1 MLAWL
6 VSIQGITTIVA
17 QSAGIPA
24 EKSIRGKGRG
34 VRKRVVASLSRSL
47 INWLTATISGT
58 AKRISIQ
65 PIPCCAVAC
74 RIPAVTAVV
83 NKLRLP
89 SHDNKGILLKLCRG
103 RISPGV

>member
-58 AKRISIQ
+58 AKGSVSS
-65 PIPCCAVAC
+65 PFPVAQW
-74 RIPAVTAVV
+74 RAGFRP
-83 NKLRLP
+83 LRP
-89 SHDNKGILLKLCRG
+89 SLTD
-103 RISPGV
+103 